1 MQVSLTPRAERWS
14 PQGRGAFTY
23 CPLLGSI
30 PAAGREKRGQ
40 SPPPRPDEPPALL
53 CSAHAR
59 LCALS

>member
-40 SPPPRPDEPPALL
+40 SPPPGPMSPQP
-53 CSAHAR
+53 C
-59 LCALS
+59 CALPVPGSVH